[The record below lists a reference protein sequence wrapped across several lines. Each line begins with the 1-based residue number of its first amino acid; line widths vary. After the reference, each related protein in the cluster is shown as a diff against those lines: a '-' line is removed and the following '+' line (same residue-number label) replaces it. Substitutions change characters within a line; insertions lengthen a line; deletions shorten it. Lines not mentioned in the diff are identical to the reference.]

1 MSQSPSRSALRSPR
15 IRFGVTLALGGALLA
30 ACGGSPTSA
39 PGQGAANL
47 PPQTNPG
54 VADKDKGKAGGTT
67 NGRTLAIKGQV
78 VDVLTGEPVEKA
90 MLFIEG
96 VTTTIPFLRRVMDDP
111 KFAAGEVDTK
121 FLERESHLLKEPA

>member
-1 MSQSPSRSALRSPR
+1 MFESPSSPMHRSVPAGPADAELLHKPR
-15 IRFGVTLALGGALLA
+15 VRFGVALALGGALVA

-54 VADKDKGKAGGTT
+54 VADKDKGKDGANAQGRVLQLKGT
-67 NGRTLAIKGQV
+67 V
-78 VDVLTGEPVEKA
+78 VDVLTGEPVDKA

-96 VTTTIPFLRRVMDDP
+96 VTTTVESTPIP
-111 KFAAGEVDTK
+111 AA
-121 FLERESHLLKEPA
+121 